1 MRLKKLCSGE
11 EWVDFRRGGGG
22 TTKETFSMSNSR
34 SPEAGIPKFEIN
46 TLLTSAHLYRD
57 SLSNIQNEFNIG
69 IIIIVCS
76 TRH

>member
-1 MRLKKLCSGE
+1 M
-11 EWVDFRRGGGG
+11 EWVDFKAGGGG
-22 TTKETFSMSNSR
+22 STKETISTFNSR
-34 SPEAGIPKFEIN
+34 SPEAGIVKFEIN
-46 TLLTSAHLYRD
+46 ILLTTAHLYRD